1 MVNLATALLGP
12 LVGPECRRA
21 LARGW
26 LLVVRT
32 LAAIAILGAALI
44 TVWVWWMYQ
53 NSNRWYL
60 PLVELR
66 TGLAVVEGM
75 MITVVLV
82 LGPAVLAGSLAG
94 ERERGALGL
103 LLTTRVSSREIV
115 LGRLVG
121 KLTQVGMIVL
131 AGVPAVVLLAS
142 LSGMNGQV
150 QLLLL
155 TLPVAVGLGSG
166 GISVLASAVSRR
178 GRDALLGVYLID
190 VLFLLSPLAS
200 FLGVSFSA
208 FDWLGTLNPYTGLSD
223 LIWGEKAEA
232 TLVSMGLWLAMGV
245 VGTTLAAWRLRP
257 SALIPGIGERLLG
270 LGKRR
275 GQIPPVDEH
284 RPMLWK
290 ELYIERAAAMGGA
303 GWWIGALLALG
314 LGGGSVAFA
323 AIIAF
328 GDRLGASTA
337 WIDWAKSGLTITVG
351 ESAMF
356 VSWLIQWA
364 IGLRAA
370 VAISSERERGTWDA
384 ILTSPLQ
391 GREIVRAKV
400 WGSLHAL
407 RWLFAA
413 ILLAWT
419 VAVACAALPN
429 EQYARW
435 VIGTIVLSAFMAAV
449 GVRTSLAVSTATR
462 AMSLTIG
469 IWLGAKV
476 AANVLASIINVALL
490 LLVWFVSWMIAAEEA
505 TLTPAWLGTFLSW
518 SWPICLNGLFVVATA
533 LLMADTRFRFDR
545 IAGRI
550 TEGRFEK
557 AVDELVHGRPMAP
570 IPKSL
575 IVEVGDT
582 V

>member
-1 MVNLATALLGP
+1 MVSLATALFGP

-44 TVWVWWMYQ
+44 TIWVWWIYQ
-53 NSNRWYL
+53 NSNRGYL

-66 TGLAVVEGM
+66 SGLAVVEGM

-103 LLTTRVSSREIV
+103 LLTTRVSAREIV
-115 LGRLVG
+115 LGRLIG
-121 KLTQVGMIVL
+121 KLAQVGMIVL

-142 LSGMNGQV
+142 LAGMNGRV

-166 GISVLASAVSRR
+166 GIAVSASAVSRR
-178 GRDALLGVYLID
+178 GRDALLGVYLLD

-200 FLGVSFSA
+200 FLGVTFTA
-208 FDWLGTLNPYTGLSD
+208 FDWLGTLNPYYGLSE
-223 LIWGEKAEA
+223 LIWGEKAGA
-232 TLVSMGLWLAMGV
+232 TLVTMGLWSALGI
-245 VGTTLAAWRLRP
+245 VGTTFAAWRLRP

-275 GQIPPVDEH
+275 GRIPPLDEN

-303 GWWIGALLALG
+303 GWWIGALIALG
-314 LGGGSVAFA
+314 LGGGSVALA
-323 AIIAF
+323 AIIGW

-337 WIDWAKSGLTITVG
+337 WIDWAKSGLTIAVG

-356 VSWLIQWA
+356 VSWLLQWA
-364 IGLRAA
+364 IGLRSA

-384 ILTSPLQ
+384 ILTSPLE

-413 ILLAWT
+413 TLLAWT
-419 VAVACAALPN
+419 VALACAALPD
-429 EQYARW
+429 EQYVRW
-435 VIGTIVLSAFMAAV
+435 VIGTIVLSAFMSAV
-449 GVRTSLAVSTATR
+449 GVRTSLAVPTATR

-469 IWLGAKV
+469 IWLGARV
-476 AANVLASIINVALL
+476 CAYVLATILNIALV
-490 LLVWFVSWMIAAEEA
+490 LLVLFISWMTAGDAN
-505 TLTPAWLGTFLSW
+505 LTPAWLGTFLTW
-518 SWPICLNGLFVVATA
+518 SWPIILNSLFVLATA

-550 TEGRFEK
+550 TEGRFET
-557 AVDELVHGRPMAP
+557 AVDELVHGRPIAP

-575 IVEVGDT
+575 IVEVGEQL
-582 V
+582 